1 MGSERPNFGSEQP
14 NSLPDFKLKFYK
26 RQIYSFAFLG
36 SEFFC
41 PQPKCK
47 CDEEK
52 ERAEDRCD
60 IALPSTIFMLNSQ
73 HSWAEQL
80 V

>member
-47 CDEEK
+47 C
-52 ERAEDRCD
+52 AEPAKMQVSAWSSVQQGSNGCG
-60 IALPSTIFMLNSQ
+60 LT
-73 HSWAEQL
+73 
-80 V
+80 

>member
-47 CDEEK
+47 CVV
-52 ERAEDRCD
+52 
-60 IALPSTIFMLNSQ
+60 
-73 HSWAEQL
+73 L
-80 V
+80 VPCAAQFVVPCGI

>member
-47 CDEEK
+47 CVEVHGGAWGCMEVHGGAWGCCHHQR
-52 ERAEDRCD
+52 E
-60 IALPSTIFMLNSQ
+60 
-73 HSWAEQL
+73 
-80 V
+80 

>member
-47 CDEEK
+47 CVVVSVYLTLYL
-52 ERAEDRCD
+52 
-60 IALPSTIFMLNSQ
+60 ALDLMLNLPYIGHGQ
-73 HSWAEQL
+73 RL
-80 V
+80 

>member
-47 CDEEK
+47 C
-52 ERAEDRCD
+52 A
-60 IALPSTIFMLNSQ
+60 AAHVMLITNFTF
-73 HSWAEQL
+73 
-80 V
+80 